1 VPLAVFRMRNLS
13 LANLLGA
20 LTFALGSLFAFVL
33 TLYLQNVLG
42 LSALFTGLVFLPA
55 GIGGMLGGQVAAAVI
70 RRQGLRFASVL
81 GPALIALGCLLM
93 VQITPV
99 EGVVWV
105 AVGYMIV
112 GVGIV
117 CMTVS
122 TMSAATAGLGPAF
135 QGLAAGLFNTS
146 QNVGGA
152 IGTSLA
158 SVVVTSVT
166 LSAGGSV
173 SVAAT
178 VGDRAALYLAL
189 GLTVLAV
196 ILALAIRTKAV
207 AGVAGSKSGG
217 EPLSDRRPEKSS
229 I

>member
-1 VPLAVFRMRNLS
+1 
-13 LANLLGA
+13 
-20 LTFALGSLFAFVL
+20 
-33 TLYLQNVLG
+33 
-42 LSALFTGLVFLPA
+42 
-55 GIGGMLGGQVAAAVI
+55 
-70 RRQGLRFASVL
+70 
-81 GPALIALGCLLM
+81 M

-122 TMSAATAGLGPAF
+122 TMIAATAGLGPEF

-146 QNVGGA
+146 QNVGEA
-152 IGTSLA
+152 IGISLA

-166 LSAGGSV
+166 LSFGRSM

-178 VGDRAALYLAL
+178 AGDRAALYRAL
-189 GLTVLAV
+189 GLTVPA
-196 ILALAIRTKAV
+196 IMLALAMRTKAG
-207 AGVAGSKSGG
+207 AGGA
-217 EPLSDRRPEKSS
+217 EPEKGVEPFTARRPEKSS
-229 I
+229 SL